1 MVTKV
6 VQLGVGQQGKKNLD
20 KLAHL
25 RDKEDYPIDV
35 IGIVDVDK
43 KKLDGVKDIFP
54 EAELVVGKSNKVL
67 PHFRDANLVFDSTNT
82 PHHLENSSVWAEVGK
97 KGSVY
102 SCEKPF
108 ALAPR
113 KVFLDSYIGNMT
125 VDGGIGST
133 ILDMDSKG
141 ITPMVN
147 AVESYMDTK
156 RVSLD
161 FIKKNGLKLEEF
173 YYFRG
178 GSVID
183 KMKKTGRNI
192 LRDFGGAFE
201 DKLSHDIFKL
211 LQTIKASYGIE
222 NSIENRLYNM
232 VSPSG
237 NLYTLGLLK
246 DGKIIYVTPDGELT
260 TEFNR
265 MNNDSYADVNL
276 GLYRGDDF
284 SISGKLVATHL
295 GIPEPHRSK
304 LEEMLTPEIKEAV
317 AEYAREKG
325 VELSPGDIH
334 GAYGFDDGIEARME
348 ELKLKDGSKIISQT
362 YGNFFTVYVSPEGEP
377 EVLQYGWTDGHLGYV
392 RNAVEVAMGKTEP
405 LAGAEIIDKSEDIS
419 TAIGAVYVDESKYS
433 YGDVHSLRGN
443 RIEVFDLKEYPEIAE
458 MFEPDLSRVING

>member
-1 MVTKV
+1 MVVKI

-20 KLAHL
+20 KLVYL
-25 RDKEDYPIDV
+25 RDKENYPIDV
-35 IGIVDVDK
+35 IGIIDVDK
-43 KKLDGVKDIFP
+43 KKLDGIKDKFP

-67 PHFRDANLVFDSTNT
+67 PQFRDANLVFDSTNT
-82 PHHLENSSVWAEVGK
+82 PHHLENSSIWAKVGK

-102 SCEKPF
+102 ACEKPF

-113 KVFLDSYIGNMT
+113 KVFLDSYIGNIT
-125 VDGGIGST
+125 ISGGIGST
-133 ILDMDSKG
+133 ILDMNNKK

-161 FIKKNGLKLEEF
+161 FIKKNGLELGEF

-201 DKLSHDIFKL
+201 DKLSHDIIKL
-211 LQTIKASYGIE
+211 LQTIKVSYGIE
-222 NSIENRLYNM
+222 NGLYNM

-246 DGKIIYVTPDGELT
+246 DRKLVYVTSDGKLT

-265 MNNDSYADVNL
+265 THNDSYADVNL

-284 SISGKLVATHL
+284 NISGKLVATHL
-295 GIPEPHRSK
+295 VIPEPHRSK
-304 LEEMLTPEIKEAV
+304 LEEMLTSKIKEAV

-325 VELSPGDIH
+325 VGLSPGDIH

-348 ELKLKDGSKIISQT
+348 ELLFSDGSKMITQT

-392 RNAVEVAMGKTEP
+392 RNAVEVAMGKSEP

-419 TAIGAVYVDESKYS
+419 AAIGAVYVDESKYS
-433 YGDVHSLRGN
+433 YGDVNGLRGN
-443 RIEVFDLKEYPEIAE
+443 RIEVFDLKKYPDIAE
-458 MFEPDLSRVING
+458 MFEPDLSRVIKG